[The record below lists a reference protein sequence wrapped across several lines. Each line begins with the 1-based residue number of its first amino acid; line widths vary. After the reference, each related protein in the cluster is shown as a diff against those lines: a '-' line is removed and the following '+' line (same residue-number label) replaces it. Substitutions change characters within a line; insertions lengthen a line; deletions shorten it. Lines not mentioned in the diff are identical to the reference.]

1 MNSSASK
8 YIGLAAVLM
17 LLATTKTKA
26 QNTAGNQL
34 FSAPQI
40 HEIRFTFWQP
50 AYWDSLTNNYTLDK
64 DMRCNMV
71 IDGTPVDTI
80 GIKFKGNSSYKSPG
94 NKKSFKVDLNE
105 FISGQKYDGLKKFN
119 LNNGFKDPT
128 LMREKLMLDF
138 LNETGCAAPRCAY
151 ANVYLNNVYWG
162 LYTLVEEIDETFL
175 SQHFSDPYGN
185 LYKGDPKGDLKWYG
199 SIDTA
204 YKSRYE
210 LKTNKQTNDWSSLVF
225 FIKTLNQSSASS
237 FYDSMQLILNTDGF
251 IRYWAVTNLFSNLD
265 SYLGSGH
272 NYFIYHNTSANQMH
286 WIAWDV
292 NEAFGNFQM
301 GMNAAQME
309 MLSMYFIAAPQQN
322 RPLCNRMMHNNQFK
336 QQYIDIL
343 CELVRNEF
351 TTDKLNSKIDSLAN
365 AIRFAVY
372 ADPNKFYP
380 NQQFESNINDSLV
393 IPNNPGAPT
402 LPGLKE
408 FILTKRNSL
417 INQLSLNGCNA
428 ANTGTP
434 ESPAKTGIT
443 YANPVTDELVVQSS
457 FPVLSLEVTDL
468 NGKQLIQSATNRIN
482 TRILAAGMYLLKI
495 NHTGMY
501 RFIKK

>member
-1 MNSSASK
+1 
-8 YIGLAAVLM
+8 
-17 LLATTKTKA
+17 
-26 QNTAGNQL
+26 
-34 FSAPQI
+34 
-40 HEIRFTFWQP
+40 
-50 AYWDSLTNNYTLDK
+50 
-64 DMRCNMV
+64 
-71 IDGTPVDTI
+71 
-80 GIKFKGNSSYKSPG
+80 
-94 NKKSFKVDLNE
+94 
-105 FISGQKYDGLKKFN
+105 
-119 LNNGFKDPT
+119 
-128 LMREKLMLDF
+128 
-138 LNETGCAAPRCAY
+138 
-151 ANVYLNNVYWG
+151 
-162 LYTLVEEIDETFL
+162 
-175 SQHFSDPYGN
+175 
-185 LYKGDPKGDLKWYG
+185 
-199 SIDTA
+199 
-204 YKSRYE
+204 
-210 LKTNKQTNDWSSLVF
+210 
-225 FIKTLNQSSASS
+225 
-237 FYDSMQLILNTDGF
+237 
-251 IRYWAVTNLFSNLD
+251 
-265 SYLGSGH
+265 
-272 NYFIYHNTSANQMH
+272 
-286 WIAWDV
+286 
-292 NEAFGNFQM
+292 
-301 GMNAAQME
+301 
-309 MLSMYFIAAPQQN
+309 
-322 RPLCNRMMHNNQFK
+322 
-336 QQYIDIL
+336 
-343 CELVRNEF
+343 VRNEF